1 VLEGLAIKKF
11 HGDEG
16 AGVFFADV
24 VDGAD
29 VGVIESGG
37 GFGFAAEAGEG
48 LRVVSDFGREKFEGD
63 EAVEACV
70 LSLKDNAHAAT
81 TEPLKD
87 AIVRY
92 GLTE

>member
-1 VLEGLAIKKF
+1 MLEGLAVKKF
-11 HGDEG
+11 HGDER
-16 AGVFFADV
+16 AGVSFADV
-24 VDGAD
+24 IDGAYI
-29 VGVIESGG
+29 GVIQCGCG
-37 GFGFAAEAGEG
+37 LGFAAEAGES
-48 LRVVSDFGREKFEGD
+48 LQVVGDFGRKEFEGN